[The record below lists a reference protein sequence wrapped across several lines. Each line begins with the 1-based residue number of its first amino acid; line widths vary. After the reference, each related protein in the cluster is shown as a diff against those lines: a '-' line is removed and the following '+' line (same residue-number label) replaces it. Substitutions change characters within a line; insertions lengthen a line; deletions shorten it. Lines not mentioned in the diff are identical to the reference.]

1 MSQDDD
7 VDFAVAVYREQ
18 DDWQVEELT
27 HHHLVDIE
35 TLSGALRRLPGDFGA
50 FAMVAIDEDFFVVVR
65 VVEGSTRVLL
75 SDATAAD
82 DWDLAGSAMDF
93 LGLAVPEGD
102 DEDDQVPAGDLE
114 LLADLGMPAGELVD
128 LLDDLDLYPD
138 EMLSEIA
145 RAIGFGEMF
154 DEAVGLTNV

>member
-7 VDFAVAVYREQ
+7 VDFALAVYRE
-18 DDWQVEELT
+18 DGAWQVQELT

-50 FAMVAIDEDFFVVVR
+50 FAMVAIDEDFFVLVR
-65 VVEGSTRVLL
+65 VAGASTRVLL

-82 DWDLAGSAMDF
+82 DWDLAGSALDF
-93 LGLAVPEGD
+93 LGLPVPED
-102 DEDDQVPAGDLE
+102 DEDDEQVPAGDFE
-114 LLADLGMPAGELVD
+114 LLADLGMSSGELGD
-128 LLDDLDLYPD
+128 LLDDVDLYPD

-145 RAIGFGEMF
+145 RALGFGDMF
-154 DEAVGLTNV
+154 DDAVGLTSA